1 MAAHSNNFIRV
12 RLFFDYPPPA
22 VIGCRMCWL
31 LVDLNS
37 CRVVAD
43 LESLIREKF
52 EFSRGSILSLFMED
66 CYLPHT
72 ESIFVVRDNDSVR
85 CVVKVD
91 CVAQVNGNSGC
102 PESASEK
109 GKKRPRP
116 TEETGAGENGVSV
129 EWKKKR
135 RKKGSEEKL
144 ERDAEQASVDE
155 RTKMSQGKRT
165 EKKKR
170 KKADES
176 GPTVT
181 PKPAASTKNTPVRVE
196 QPVKGSKKPP
206 VAQANKKNVPSSDSS
221 SSSSE
226 EIEAPKRKAAQKLAP
241 KATSSTAAASKTP
254 PTTKPTR
261 TKPKPPSS
269 SSSASSSS
277 SSSDEANGSEQAP
290 PPAPQATNRA
300 QEQAAS
306 VAVPAGDKNTG
317 PCTSSSEEEIELVIR
332 RPIQPLGHGV
342 GGQLSLRGLGRGK
355 NWHGGP
361 GERGRGRGRGGVRG
375 HNGSFEI
382 SYNESKEPS
391 YQTDSLTNMSVVLQN
406 AAGSAPKKNYSC
418 MPLLAAPP
426 QVGQTIAFKLLELTE
441 NYTPEVSDYKVSAV
455 NHAVV
460 INKNISHT
468 PVEPGKFDLVYQNPD
483 GSERVEYAVSRDSR
497 VCPRI

>member
-1 MAAHSNNFIRV
+1 M
-12 RLFFDYPPPA
+12 
-22 VIGCRMCWL
+22 
-31 LVDLNS
+31 
-37 CRVVAD
+37 
-43 LESLIREKF
+43 
-52 EFSRGSILSLFMED
+52 
-66 CYLPHT
+66 
-72 ESIFVVRDNDSVR
+72 
-85 CVVKVD
+85 
-91 CVAQVNGNSGC
+91 AQVNGNSGC

-221 SSSSE
+221 SSSSSE
-226 EIEAPKRKAAQKLAP
+226 VVEAPKRKAAQKLAP

-277 SSSDEANGSEQAP
+277 SSSSDEANGVKAPPKNKPLTSTAPKERISANSKSEQAP

-391 YQTDSLTNMSVVLQN
+391 YQTDSLTNMSVVLQV
-406 AAGSAPKKNYSC
+406 C
-418 MPLLAAPP
+418 PLL
-426 QVGQTIAFKLLELTE
+426 LL
-441 NYTPEVSDYKVSAV
+441 
-455 NHAVV
+455 
-460 INKNISHT
+460 
-468 PVEPGKFDLVYQNPD
+468 
-483 GSERVEYAVSRDSR
+483 
-497 VCPRI
+497 

>member
-1 MAAHSNNFIRV
+1 M
-12 RLFFDYPPPA
+12 
-22 VIGCRMCWL
+22 
-31 LVDLNS
+31 
-37 CRVVAD
+37 
-43 LESLIREKF
+43 
-52 EFSRGSILSLFMED
+52 
-66 CYLPHT
+66 
-72 ESIFVVRDNDSVR
+72 
-85 CVVKVD
+85 
-91 CVAQVNGNSGC
+91 AQVNGNSSY

-116 TEETGAGENGVSV
+116 TEETGVGENGVSV

-135 RKKGSEEKL
+135 RKKGGEEKL

-155 RTKMSQGKRT
+155 RTKLSQGKHT
-165 EKKKR
+165 EKKKK

-176 GPTVT
+176 GPAVT

-196 QPVKGSKKPP
+196 QPVKSSKKPP

-221 SSSSE
+221 SSSSSE
-226 EIEAPKRKAAQKLAP
+226 EEVEAPKRKAAQKLAP
-241 KATSSTAAASKTP
+241 KATSSTPAASKTP

-277 SSSDEANGSEQAP
+277 SSSDDEANGVKAPPKNKPLTSTAPKDGISANSKSEQAP
-290 PPAPQATNRA
+290 RPAPQATNRA

-342 GGQLSLRGLGRGK
+342 GGQMSSRGLGRGK

-361 GERGRGRGRGGVRG
+361 GESGRGRGRGRGGVRG

-382 SYNESKEPS
+382 SYNETKEPS
-391 YQTDSLTNMSVVLQN
+391 YQTDSLTNMSVVLQV
-406 AAGSAPKKNYSC
+406 C
-418 MPLLAAPP
+418 PLL
-426 QVGQTIAFKLLELTE
+426 LL
-441 NYTPEVSDYKVSAV
+441 
-455 NHAVV
+455 
-460 INKNISHT
+460 
-468 PVEPGKFDLVYQNPD
+468 
-483 GSERVEYAVSRDSR
+483 
-497 VCPRI
+497 

>member
-1 MAAHSNNFIRV
+1 
-12 RLFFDYPPPA
+12 
-22 VIGCRMCWL
+22 
-31 LVDLNS
+31 
-37 CRVVAD
+37 
-43 LESLIREKF
+43 
-52 EFSRGSILSLFMED
+52 
-66 CYLPHT
+66 
-72 ESIFVVRDNDSVR
+72 
-85 CVVKVD
+85 
-91 CVAQVNGNSGC
+91 
-102 PESASEK
+102 
-109 GKKRPRP
+109 
-116 TEETGAGENGVSV
+116 
-129 EWKKKR
+129 
-135 RKKGSEEKL
+135 
-144 ERDAEQASVDE
+144 
-155 RTKMSQGKRT
+155 MSQGKRT

-277 SSSDEANGSEQAP
+277 SSSDEANGVKAPPKNKPLTSTAPKERVSANSKSEQAP

-391 YQTDSLTNMSVVLQN
+391 YQTDSLTNMSVVLQV
-406 AAGSAPKKNYSC
+406 APKKNYSC

-497 VCPRI
+497 VCPRIYIGIRMDSHNDTNEPTN

>member
-1 MAAHSNNFIRV
+1 MNLTGDQFLHIVPFLKISFHI
-12 RLFFDYPPPA
+12 LQ
-22 VIGCRMCWL
+22 
-31 LVDLNS
+31 S
-37 CRVVAD
+37 CY
-43 LESLIREKF
+43 LH
-52 EFSRGSILSLFMED
+52 SLF
-66 CYLPHT
+66 P
-72 ESIFVVRDNDSVR
+72 R
-85 CVVKVD
+85 VKVD

-221 SSSSE
+221 SSSSSE
-226 EIEAPKRKAAQKLAP
+226 EVEAPKRKAAQKLAP

-277 SSSDEANGSEQAP
+277 SSSDEANGVKAPPKNKPLTSTDPKERISANSKSEQAP

-391 YQTDSLTNMSVVLQN
+391 YQTDSLTNMSVVLQV
-406 AAGSAPKKNYSC
+406 C
-418 MPLLAAPP
+418 PLLL
-426 QVGQTIAFKLLELTE
+426 Q
-441 NYTPEVSDYKVSAV
+441 
-455 NHAVV
+455 
-460 INKNISHT
+460 
-468 PVEPGKFDLVYQNPD
+468 
-483 GSERVEYAVSRDSR
+483 
-497 VCPRI
+497 

>member
-1 MAAHSNNFIRV
+1 M
-12 RLFFDYPPPA
+12 
-22 VIGCRMCWL
+22 
-31 LVDLNS
+31 
-37 CRVVAD
+37 
-43 LESLIREKF
+43 
-52 EFSRGSILSLFMED
+52 
-66 CYLPHT
+66 
-72 ESIFVVRDNDSVR
+72 
-85 CVVKVD
+85 
-91 CVAQVNGNSGC
+91 AQVNGNSGC

-221 SSSSE
+221 SSSSSE
-226 EIEAPKRKAAQKLAP
+226 VVEAPKRKAAQKLAP

-277 SSSDEANGSEQAP
+277 SSSDEANGVKAPPKNKPLTSTAPKERISANSKSEQAP

-391 YQTDSLTNMSVVLQN
+391 YQTDSLTNMSVVLQV
-406 AAGSAPKKNYSC
+406 C
-418 MPLLAAPP
+418 PLL
-426 QVGQTIAFKLLELTE
+426 LL
-441 NYTPEVSDYKVSAV
+441 
-455 NHAVV
+455 
-460 INKNISHT
+460 
-468 PVEPGKFDLVYQNPD
+468 
-483 GSERVEYAVSRDSR
+483 
-497 VCPRI
+497 

>member
-144 ERDAEQASVDE
+144 ERDAEQ
-155 RTKMSQGKRT
+155 RT

-277 SSSDEANGSEQAP
+277 SSSDEANGQAP

-391 YQTDSLTNMSVVLQN
+391 YQTDSLTNMSVVLQVCPLF
-406 AAGSAPKKNYSC
+406 APKKNYSC

-441 NYTPEVSDYKVSAV
+441 NYTPEVSDYKV
-455 NHAVV
+455 
-460 INKNISHT
+460 T